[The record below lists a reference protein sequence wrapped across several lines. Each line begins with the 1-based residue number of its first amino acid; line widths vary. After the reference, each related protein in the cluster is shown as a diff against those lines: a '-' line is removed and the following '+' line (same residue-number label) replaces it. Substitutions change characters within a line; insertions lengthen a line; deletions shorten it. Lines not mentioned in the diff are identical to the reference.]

1 MAGSDSAAFAEGVP
15 CWIDAQLPDVEA
27 GKRFYGGLFGW
38 TFEPYAPTEDG
49 RLSSEGGPP
58 SSAGTPPSSEGG
70 RLSPEGGQRPPA
82 EGPGRPAGGG
92 RLSPDGEQRL
102 PAERQERSADDGQG
116 APAGEQWPPAEG
128 QRSPTGERKP
138 PPDGRQ
144 APEDGQ
150 RPPSDGRQAPA
161 DGHQPPAGGLEP
173 PSEGR
178 QAAPDG
184 QQPPAGGQGSGGRG
198 VGEPSGDSRYGRSA
212 SAEARRWDDG
222 PYAGAVRAW
231 LGGEPVAALVPK
243 RDGRMPTVWAVYF
256 ATPDAHDMADCIRK
270 GGGQIVTTPVPVGPY
285 GVGAL
290 AADPEGAVFGLW
302 QAGTHPGFGSS
313 RGTGTFSW
321 VELYCRD
328 TATADAFY
336 PGLFREALFG
346 PGATREFGRAH
357 ISDVYPAEMPPHF
370 LVHFGVQDCEAALG
384 AVVRL
389 GGRVQ
394 APPFD
399 TSYGRVA
406 VVSDN
411 QGASFALL
419 QRRDGG

>member
-1 MAGSDSAAFAEGVP
+1 MG
-15 CWIDAQLPDVEA
+15 
-27 GKRFYGGLFGW
+27 
-38 TFEPYAPTEDG
+38 
-49 RLSSEGGPP
+49 
-58 SSAGTPPSSEGG
+58 
-70 RLSPEGGQRPPA
+70 
-82 EGPGRPAGGG
+82 
-92 RLSPDGEQRL
+92 
-102 PAERQERSADDGQG
+102 
-116 APAGEQWPPAEG
+116 
-128 QRSPTGERKP
+128 
-138 PPDGRQ
+138 
-144 APEDGQ
+144 
-150 RPPSDGRQAPA
+150 
-161 DGHQPPAGGLEP
+161 P

-184 QQPPAGGQGSGGRG
+184 RQSPAGGQGSGGRG
-198 VGEPSGDSRYGRSA
+198 AGEWSSAYAESA

-256 ATPDAHDMADCIRK
+256 ATPDAHDMADRIRK

-321 VELYCRD
+321 VELYSRD

>member
-38 TFEPYAPTEDG
+38 TFD
-49 RLSSEGGPP
+49 
-58 SSAGTPPSSEGG
+58 SADSAD
-70 RLSPEGGQRPPA
+70 PA
-82 EGPGRPAGGG
+82 DPADLTDLTDPAG
-92 RLSPDGEQRL
+92 
-102 PAERQERSADDGQG
+102 
-116 APAGEQWPPAEG
+116 
-128 QRSPTGERKP
+128 
-138 PPDGRQ
+138 
-144 APEDGQ
+144 
-150 RPPSDGRQAPA
+150 
-161 DGHQPPAGGLEP
+161 
-173 PSEGR
+173 PSEG
-178 QAAPDG
+178 AAPSE
-184 QQPPAGGQGSGGRG
+184 AGAGTR
-198 VGEPSGDSRYGRSA
+198 
-212 SAEARRWDDG
+212 AEAEAAQWADS
-222 PYAGAVRAW
+222 PYAGAVRAQ

-243 RDGRMPTVWAVYF
+243 RDGRMPTVWTVWF
-256 ATPDAHDMADCIRK
+256 ATPDAHDMADRIRK

-285 GVGAL
+285 GIGAL

-302 QAGTHPGFGSS
+302 EAGTHPGFGGS

-321 VELYCRD
+321 VELYSRD

-346 PGATREFGRAH
+346 PGVTREFGRAH

-384 AVVRL
+384 AVARL